1 MAWRVNTNLLS
12 SMNKIW
18 YENPEDD
25 PFYVELGK
33 AVRERRKAL
42 GLTQEGLA
50 KAGEISR
57 AEVQFIE
64 NAKRRETLQ
73 TMRGCCWGLGT
84 LGPASLLFVRSDK
97 SVDETGITLGLST
110 DQLRCGFL
118 SPFGVQ
124 RQPPSAHRVHD
135 LLNR

>member
-1 MAWRVNTNLLS
+1 
-12 SMNKIW
+12 MNKIW
-18 YENPEDD
+18 YERPEAD

-33 AVRERRKAL
+33 AVRGRRKAL

-73 TMRGCCWGLGT
+73 TMRGCCWGLGGIW
-84 LGPASLLFVRSDK
+84 LSELFLEVERRLRQSD
-97 SVDETGITLGLST
+97 GG
-110 DQLRCGFL
+110 
-118 SPFGVQ
+118 
-124 RQPPSAHRVHD
+124 
-135 LLNR
+135 